1 MKRMVFNASD
11 LEKIKVV
18 EVKNYNLASNETYEK
33 VSTIDEFKGLISVI
47 KNMKDYSTQF
57 PLILVNIVSDDSESH
72 TFLCVIPYDEQ
83 SEDNK
88 TIHYTEQYQSSIV
101 YYTLEYDV
109 QKDTIN
115 IRVENEIFLTEDN
128 IKTIFGQY
136 ITGTGDITLYRH
148 QLSLSANQYDCGA
161 IIYSANKLKIDSLQ
175 DLTKLLNPT
184 AGFGVSIQAFDNTT
198 NLESNRNVL
207 IYDGTN
213 WKIGLGK
220 YNSSTGAWSLAGTS
234 SEYTLVTSI
243 NDIVTPL

>member
-1 MKRMVFNASD
+1 MRRMPLNASE

-33 VSTIDEFKGLISVI
+33 VSTIDEFKGLISII

-148 QLSLSANQYDCGA
+148 QMTITNANDVSVVYIVDASNNLVVNTLEKFVTVTKANTSYTGLASYLDASGNIQPA
-161 IIYSANKLKIDSLQ
+161 FIRYSAGNVVIQLQ
-175 DLTKLLNPT
+175 NGSISPMKS
-184 AGFGVSIQAFDNTT
+184 VS
-198 NLESNRNVL
+198 
-207 IYDGTN
+207 
-213 WKIGLGK
+213 
-220 YNSSTGAWSLAGTS
+220 
-234 SEYTLVTSI
+234 
-243 NDIVTPL
+243 DIVTPL